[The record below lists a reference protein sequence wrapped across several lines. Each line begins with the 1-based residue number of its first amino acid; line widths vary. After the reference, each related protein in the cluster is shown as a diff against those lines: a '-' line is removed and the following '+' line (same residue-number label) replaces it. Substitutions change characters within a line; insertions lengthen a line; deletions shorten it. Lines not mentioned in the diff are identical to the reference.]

1 MARIRQ
7 LYIVVGPSGGEL
19 VLMGA
24 SSGGVLRRY
33 VFAFFA
39 RCRRRRSPFRW
50 VGTKHLR
57 TIRLTGQLAF
67 TVAKADILVFQG
79 LDIAEVAKGL
89 VVGISDYIT

>member
-1 MARIRQ
+1 MSSLSSLA
-7 LYIVVGPSGGEL
+7 VVVVVP
-19 VLMGA
+19 
-24 SSGGVLRRY
+24 
-33 VFAFFA
+33 
-39 RCRRRRSPFRW
+39 PFRW